1 MMKKILV
8 AAFAAVAFAAPA
20 AQATNLVTNG
30 DFETGA
36 FSPWSASSSNS
47 DTGGCNAGWNVSSSG
62 SATGCSSVASPLG
75 SNFAAYQAFDGT
87 GPKTR
92 TLQQSISIPTGL
104 LTAVL
109 NFSQAYSFS
118 YSGLSRFLDVD
129 IIDGGTTINLFHEVM
144 PSTGTVSW
152 TPTSQDVAA
161 ALANEAGHS
170 VQLEFIASI
179 PSSFT
184 GPAGFSLDN
193 VTLDVTVPEP
203 ASMALLGAGLASL
216 GAVRRRR
223 AT

>member
-1 MMKKILV
+1 MIKKILA
-8 AAFAAVAFAAPA
+8 AAFAAAAFAAPA
-20 AQATNLVTNG
+20 AQAMNLVTNG

-47 DTGGCNAGWNVSSSG
+47 DTGSCDTGWNVGSGG
-62 SATGCSSVASPLG
+62 SATGCLSVAPPLG
-75 SNFAAYQAFDGT
+75 SSFAAYQAFDGA

-104 LTAVL
+104 VTAVL

-129 IIDGGTTINLFHEVM
+129 IVDGGTTINLFHEVM

-161 ALANEAGHS
+161 ALANE
-170 VQLEFIASI
+170 
-179 PSSFT
+179 
-184 GPAGFSLDN
+184 
-193 VTLDVTVPEP
+193 
-203 ASMALLGAGLASL
+203 
-216 GAVRRRR
+216 
-223 AT
+223 